1 MSIFKP
7 KAFDYFKLAFIKVNA
22 AQQRYYFPD
31 LPELRNVLLD
41 SISFYS
47 ASLFPVNKEGVSLV
61 NTALNLPVFLTL
73 YSEGRE
79 RVQKLDC
86 SYLQSISLSNT
97 FTSNDARFNFNGM
110 KVDFS
115 KSYVQYSGASTP
127 QAPPYSFLF
136 GIFYTPIFAN
146 SSGGSNS

>member
-1 MSIFKP
+1 MSIFKA

-22 AQQRYYFPD
+22 LQQRYYFPD
-31 LPELRNVLLD
+31 LPELRNVRLD
-41 SISFYS
+41 SMSFYS
-47 ASLFPVNKEGVSLV
+47 ASIFPVNKEGVGLV

-86 SYLQSISLSNT
+86 SYLQSIALSNT
-97 FTSNDARFNFNGM
+97 FTSNDSRFNFNGM

-115 KSYVQYSGASTP
+115 KSYVQYSGGSTP

-146 SSGGSNS
+146 SPGGSNS

>member
-7 KAFDYFKLAFIKVNA
+7 KPFDYFKLAFIKVNA

-47 ASLFPVNKEGVSLV
+47 ASIFPVNKEGVGLL
-61 NTALNLPVFLTL
+61 NTALNLPIFLTL

-79 RVQKLDC
+79 RIQKLDC
-86 SYLQSISLSNT
+86 SYLSSIALSNT

-115 KSYVQYSGASTP
+115 KSYVQYSSASTP
-127 QAPPYSFLF
+127 QAAPYSFLF
-136 GIFYTPIFAN
+136 GIFYTPVFLNNPTA
-146 SSGGSNS
+146 SNV

>member
-1 MSIFKP
+1 MSIFKA

-22 AQQRYYFPD
+22 LQQRYYFPD
-31 LPELRNVLLD
+31 LPELRNVRLD
-41 SISFYS
+41 SMSFYS
-47 ASLFPVNKEGVSLV
+47 ASIFPVNKEGVPLV

-86 SYLQSISLSNT
+86 SYLQSIALSNT
-97 FTSNDARFNFNGM
+97 FTSNDSRFNFNGM

-115 KSYVQYSGASTP
+115 KSYVQYSGGSTP

-146 SSGGSNS
+146 SPGGSNS